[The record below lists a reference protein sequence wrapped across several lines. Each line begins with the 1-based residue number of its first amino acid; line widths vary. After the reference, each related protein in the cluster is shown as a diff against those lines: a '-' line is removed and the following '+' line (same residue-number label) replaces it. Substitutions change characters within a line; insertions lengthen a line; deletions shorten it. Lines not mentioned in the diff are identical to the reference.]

1 MIYNYKQSKI
11 ILLYCDCVPDYIIDG
26 TTQDVKQRL
35 YTLRNYYR
43 NADKKTRLFLEFAQI
58 KILEYFPCKNRFELN
73 QRVQYYNMLLKT
85 CCGNYNDNLGLK
97 LNVVKTS
104 KKAKKKP
111 NRSNLHKE
119 DVSLCLNFDA

>member
-73 QRVQYYNMLLKT
+73 QRVKYYNILFYIHSGKYNNNLELKKMSLNQLELLK
-85 CCGNYNDNLGLK
+85 K
-97 LNVVKTS
+97 
-104 KKAKKKP
+104 
-111 NRSNLHKE
+111 SNERKNCHPEKSFHL
-119 DVSLCLNFDA
+119 DFDA

>member
-73 QRVQYYNMLLKT
+73 QRVKYYNILFYIHSGKYNNNLELKKMSLNQLELLKKS
-85 CCGNYNDNLGLK
+85 NERK
-97 LNVVKTS
+97 LYHLEKS
-104 KKAKKKP
+104 FY
-111 NRSNLHKE
+111 L
-119 DVSLCLNFDA
+119 DFDA